1 MATAQHLAQI
11 GIPSRHADFLGD
23 TGINNLTA
31 IGLNQATAL
40 QLEHSVNTFLT
51 VTAADNGCKLEP
63 IATCKWSC
71 IVVRN
76 DDPADALNVYPA
88 TGEFINALAAN
99 APIAI
104 AAGAA
109 RIFFKNTAAKWVST

>member
-11 GIPSRHADFLGD
+11 GILSRHADFLGD

-31 IGLNQATAL
+31 TGLTQATAL
-40 QLEHSVNTFLT
+40 QLAHSVNAFLT
-51 VTAADNGCKLEP
+51 VTAGANGARLEP

-71 IVVRN
+71 IMVRN
-76 DDPADALNVYPA
+76 DDAADTLNVYPA
-88 TGEFINALAAN
+88 TGEFINALAVN
-99 APIAI
+99 TPIAI
-104 AAGAA
+104 PAGSA